1 VLLLLMAGIG
11 SYLLA
16 GQFATYIAIWNLQS
30 GLQHLEAA
38 NDALAAQLR
47 TLELSGKRNKQIAG
61 ELTTAS
67 GENFPQRTVT
77 VWRDE
82 NGLILSTGGVLLE
95 ARPAKVPDVIKGDFS
110 GFVIDQDSLHLRAV
124 KRPADSFLPPKGSPQ
139 PWGPPVD
146 CRRGSSFFAPEP
158 RRIEFSAKLLL
169 NFQFGMFPEA
179 CELRGK
185 STVVL
190 RCLVG
195 RHNSSY
201 DLTLSTEMVRLAEDG
216 AMFKIARFGSEC

>member
-1 VLLLLMAGIG
+1 MWRLRHRLIVTYIFIGFIPIVLLLLMAGIG

-16 GQFATYIAIWNLQS
+16 GQFATYIAISNLQS

-47 TLELSGKRNKQIAG
+47 TLELSGKLNKQIAG

-77 VWRDE
+77 LWRDE

-124 KRPADSFLPPKGSPQ
+124 KRPADSFLPPKGSWARQWTADVDPVFSPQ
-139 PWGPPVD
+139 SRPAHRVF
-146 CRRGSSFFAPEP
+146 RQIIAQ
-158 RRIEFSAKLLL
+158 L
-169 NFQFGMFPEA
+169 QFGIFPEA
-179 CELRGK
+179 CELRRK
-185 STVVL
+185 AQ
-190 RCLVG
+190 
-195 RHNSSY
+195 SSF
-201 DLTLSTEMVRLAEDG
+201 G
-216 AMFKIARFGSEC
+216 ARPGSGFFQKRPPE